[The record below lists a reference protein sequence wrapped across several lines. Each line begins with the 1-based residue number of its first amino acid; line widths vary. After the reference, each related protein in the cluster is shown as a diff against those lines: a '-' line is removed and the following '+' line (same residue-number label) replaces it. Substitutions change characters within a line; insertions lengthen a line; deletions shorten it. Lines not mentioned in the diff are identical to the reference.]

1 MTSSVKLEKEQCAN
15 ILAHSNENGI
25 GSSPDPFFQRAVW
38 NETTWQIA
46 LSKLLKKVDEHKLGI
61 RCVPRPTE
69 RLGRGGGEEQLGD
82 TSRGPMKLFY
92 FYLCGLRLH
101 ADYFSFALSIALS
114 E

>member
-1 MTSSVKLEKEQCAN
+1 MRAQ
-15 ILAHSNENGI
+15 AHREVG
-25 GSSPDPFFQRAVW
+25 
-38 NETTWQIA
+38 E
-46 LSKLLKKVDEHKLGI
+46 
-61 RCVPRPTE
+61 
-69 RLGRGGGEEQLGD
+69 GGEEQLGD